1 MGAGFVLFI
10 SVLLFPYPSLSL
22 PLSLP
27 PCNPFL
33 SPDPPAP
40 VPVPSFVTVVQL
52 LFAVGIILFLQHVH
66 AVPPDPLEASKVKPY
81 LVYTV
86 AFVLGV
92 YCNMRALSHSNVETV
107 IIFRSCT
114 PLAVAMCDWIFLGRE
129 LPSKRSGL
137 ALLTIGAGA
146 YGYVLTDSQFKMD
159 GLTAYSW
166 AILYFV
172 TICFEMTY
180 GKKITSGVRFNSMWG
195 PTFYTNFL
203 SVGPM
208 FTLGYVLGDFKDFSL
223 LEGGTGAKPWVWTSA
238 GIAMLAA
245 SSVVGTLIGYT
256 GWSCRSLVSATTF
269 TLVGVINKFITILLN
284 VAIWDKHA
292 SPLGILALVCC
303 LVGGSFYQQ
312 APMRPVDKPL
322 GVDEL
327 FAVGKQLAEEEYPG
341 QEEVKE
347 HAFIEAVPLMSGKGS
362 FSSGDKQM
370 SGAVGAV

>member
-1 MGAGFVLFI
+1 MDFLPPHLRVPAAVASY
-10 SVLLFPYPSLSL
+10 SVCSGTMLLFNKLAMYY
-22 PLSLP
+22 
-27 PCNPFL
+27 
-33 SPDPPAP
+33 

-52 LFAVGIILFLQHVH
+52 LFAVGIILLLQRLHI
-66 AVPPDPLEASKVKPY
+66 VPPDPLESSRVKPY

-114 PLAVAMCDWIFLGRE
+114 PLAVSLCDFIFLGRE
-129 LPSKRSGL
+129 LPSRRSCL
-137 ALLTIGAGA
+137 ALLTIAAGA
-146 YGYVLTDSQFKMD
+146 YGYVQTDSQFKMD
-159 GLTAYSW
+159 GLAAYSW

-203 SVGPM
+203 SVAPM
-208 FTLGYVLGDFKDFSL
+208 FCLGYLMGDFQDFSL
-223 LEGGTGAKPWVWTSA
+223 MEGGSGLGGGEAWMWTKM
-238 GIAMLAA
+238 GLVMLAV

-284 VAIWDKHA
+284 VFIWDKHA
-292 SPLGILALVCC
+292 SPLGISALVLC

-312 APMRPVDKPL
+312 APMRAVDKPL
-322 GVDEL
+322 GADEFFKL
-327 FAVGKQLAEEEYPG
+327 GYQMEMDEYDSK
-341 QEEVKE
+341 EVLKG
-347 HAFIEAVPLMSGKGS
+347 AGSIEAVPLIMSTEGGRN
-362 FSSGDKQM
+362 GGEKQVP
-370 SGAVGAV
+370 VGAV